1 MIISQEPC
9 KTRHWMGDCRGLTLA
24 ETLVATAVGAIILVG
39 AMTTYIISVRSF
51 AAMANY
57 DIIHGDGRI
66 AVEYFAK
73 DMRAVTNIVSFPN
86 SSNITVTIPTG
97 FNSSGAVTNIATISY
112 STTGGAFYRYDSR
125 TGYTNMLATNIN
137 SVTLILYDLAGN
149 SNSVTLPN
157 AKGIQLNMELMTFVG
172 SKTQSEDILSARYD
186 MRNAVP

>member
-1 MIISQEPC
+1 MIIPNEIW
-9 KTRHWMGDCRGLTLA
+9 KKRHWMGDCRGLTLA

-73 DMRAVTNIVSFPN
+73 DMRAVTNVISFPN

-97 FNSSGAVTNIATISY
+97 FNSSGVVTNIATISY

-125 TGYTNMLATNIN
+125 TGNTNMLATNIN
-137 SVTLILYDLAGN
+137 SVALILYDLAGN
-149 SNSVTLPN
+149 TNSVTLPN

-186 MRNAVP
+186 MRNTVP

>member
-1 MIISQEPC
+1 
-9 KTRHWMGDCRGLTLA
+9 MGDCRGLTLA
-24 ETLVATAVGAIILVG
+24 ETLVATAVGAIILLG

-51 AAMANY
+51 AAMSNY
-57 DIIHGDGRI
+57 DKIHGDGRI

-73 DMRAVTNIVSFPN
+73 DMRAVTNVISFPN

-97 FNSSGAVTNIATISY
+97 FNSSGVVTNIATISY

-125 TGYTNMLATNIN
+125 TGNTNMLATNIN
-137 SVTLILYDLAGN
+137 SVALILYDLAGN
-149 SNSVTLPN
+149 TNSVTLPN

-186 MRNAVP
+186 MRNTVP